1 MATIK
6 IFTKKEIEHMIKD
19 KVRNETKE
27 NYIQLDKLRNKV
39 IDLEQLVKYFKR

>member
-6 IFTKKEIEHMIKD
+6 IFTKKEIEVMIKD

-27 NYIQLDKLRNKV
+27 YYIQLDKLRSKI